1 MTQRFYILF
10 EYKILV
16 IHIDSKVFNIQ
27 VKKFFLGKIE
37 KQFCFCTPIYINDIA
52 KRLNSKSILNGL
64 IFHELT

>member
-27 VKKFFLGKIE
+27 VKKFFEIY
-37 KQFCFCTPIYINDIA
+37 FCKKSENKNVFVHPYISMI
-52 KRLNSKSILNGL
+52 
-64 IFHELT
+64 

>member
-27 VKKFFLGKIE
+27 VKKFFENIFWGKT
-37 KQFCFCTPIYINDIA
+37 KNRNVFVHPYISMI
-52 KRLNSKSILNGL
+52 
-64 IFHELT
+64 